1 MRRWNKNQFV
11 YAITVFLWHGRG
23 STELSMYFPYQAW
36 NKMAD
41 WAYEL
46 GQRVV
51 ENAAKANNKVDLT
64 HDEKAGEQIP
74 WRPSIAHVSQRS
86 HGPNNYKDTKP

>member
-1 MRRWNKNQFV
+1 
-11 YAITVFLWHGRG
+11 
-23 STELSMYFPYQAW
+23 
-36 NKMAD
+36 MAD

-64 HDEKAGEQIP
+64 HDEKAGDHIP
-74 WRPSIAHVSQRS
+74 WKPSITLR
-86 HGPNNYKDTKP
+86 PYNYKDTKP

>member
-1 MRRWNKNQFV
+1 MTSISGVTCVYFV
-11 YAITVFLWHGRG
+11 F
-23 STELSMYFPYQAW
+23 SYQAW

-64 HDEKAGEQIP
+64 HDEKAGADP
-74 WRPSIAHVSQRS
+74 MCRNHR
-86 HGPNNYKDTKP
+86 PNNCKDCRLYWCLIQFIDMDEI

>member
-1 MRRWNKNQFV
+1 
-11 YAITVFLWHGRG
+11 
-23 STELSMYFPYQAW
+23 
-36 NKMAD
+36 MAD

-64 HDEKAGEQIP
+64 HDEKAGADPMKTKYKATMDQITVKTP
-74 WRPSIAHVSQRS
+74 DPKCRLYWSLIEFIDV
-86 HGPNNYKDTKP
+86 DDEI

>member
-1 MRRWNKNQFV
+1 
-11 YAITVFLWHGRG
+11 
-23 STELSMYFPYQAW
+23 
-36 NKMAD
+36 MAD

-74 WRPSIAHVSQRS
+74 WRTSITHVSQ
-86 HGPNNYKDTKP
+86 PWTK

>member
-1 MRRWNKNQFV
+1 
-11 YAITVFLWHGRG
+11 
-23 STELSMYFPYQAW
+23 
-36 NKMAD
+36 MAD

-64 HDEKAGEQIP
+64 HDEKAGADP
-74 WRPSIAHVSQRS
+74 M
-86 HGPNNYKDTKP
+86 KTKHFS

>member
-1 MRRWNKNQFV
+1 
-11 YAITVFLWHGRG
+11 
-23 STELSMYFPYQAW
+23 
-36 NKMAD
+36 MAD

-64 HDEKAGEQIP
+64 HDEKAGDQIP
-74 WRPSIAHVSQRS
+74 WRPSNLLKR
-86 HGPNNYKDTKP
+86 NRKPKS